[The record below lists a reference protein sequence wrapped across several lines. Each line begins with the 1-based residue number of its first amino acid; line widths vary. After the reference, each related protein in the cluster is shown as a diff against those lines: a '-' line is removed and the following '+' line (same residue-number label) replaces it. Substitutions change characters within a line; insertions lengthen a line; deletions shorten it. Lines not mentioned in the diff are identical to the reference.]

1 MRTGAI
7 YGVNPNDQ
15 GSPRVG
21 AKSSAR
27 SVVGVQKRGSIKDG
41 AGSSGMNATA
51 RST

>member
-21 AKSSAR
+21 PKSSAR
-27 SVVGVQKRGSIKDG
+27 SVIGVQKRGSVKDG

>member
-15 GSPRVG
+15 VSPRVG
-21 AKSSAR
+21 PKSSAR
-27 SVVGVQKRGSIKDG
+27 SVIGAQKRGSVKDV
-41 AGSSGMNATA
+41 ATSSGMNATA